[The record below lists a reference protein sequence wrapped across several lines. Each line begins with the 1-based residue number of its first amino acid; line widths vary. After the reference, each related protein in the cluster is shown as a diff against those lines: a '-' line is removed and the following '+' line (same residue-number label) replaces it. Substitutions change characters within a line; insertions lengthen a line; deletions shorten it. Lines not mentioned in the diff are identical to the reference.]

1 MKEKTFYAVATTIFD
16 DGRAIVRH
24 AGIQRGY
31 IKPDNKF
38 TSGAHANRYIDWF
51 DSYEAAQ
58 QFIEE
63 NTL

>member
-1 MKEKTFYAVATTIFD
+1 MQEKTFYAVAMTIFF

-24 AGIQRGY
+24 AGIERAY
-31 IKPDNKF
+31 IRPKNKF
-38 TSGAHANRYIDWF
+38 TQGTDADRYIDWF